1 MKGGDFME
9 FIDGVVLIEAVKSMP
24 VWLQITVCFV
34 MLAISVFG
42 IYITFKASRSIAEGE
57 IIKALL

>member
-1 MKGGDFME
+1 ME

-24 VWLQITVCFV
+24 IWLQITVCFV

>member
-1 MKGGDFME
+1 ME